1 MTRAA
6 FSGRP
11 EVRKKAASPGPN
23 SSSGGSEAQSSSAFV
38 PSTAALPEP
47 LCTESGGELHR
58 VWRVPLEPPYR
69 LVAAAQVSVASR
81 RPMLVT
87 AKEVHAA
94 AGGQPAH

>member
-1 MTRAA
+1 M
-6 FSGRP
+6 
-11 EVRKKAASPGPN
+11 
-23 SSSGGSEAQSSSAFV
+23 
-38 PSTAALPEP
+38 
-47 LCTESGGELHR
+47 
-58 VWRVPLEPPYR
+58 PLEPSYR

>member
-6 FSGRP
+6 FSGRLD
-11 EVRKKAASPGPN
+11 VRKKAASPGPN

-47 LCTESGGELHR
+47 LCTQSGAR
-58 VWRVPLEPPYR
+58 VASSLARTLEPPYR

-81 RPMLVT
+81 WPMLLT
-87 AKEVHAA
+87 AKDVHAA
-94 AGGQPAH
+94 AGGQSAH